1 MANVVDFCTT
11 RVVAGPERSHKT
23 ITIRHRPCVPIHKTK
38 IRCSSAISPELKLD
52 NLKWRKRDA
61 LRFRLG
67 FCKRD
72 LDRMRTYFAEQLSL
86 TIFMF
91 NTWVL
96 GMPAPPAPGP
106 SAEVLEICEVFVE
119 SMASFDA
126 KRDAPQRMLSSSVSP
141 ALSRRDTLLTQAN
154 VLSQH

>member
-1 MANVVDFCTT
+1 MLWTSA
-11 RVVAGPERSHKT
+11 P
-23 ITIRHRPCVPIHKTK
+23 HRPCVRIHKTK
-38 IRCSSAISPELKLD
+38 IRCSSAISPGLKLD
-52 NLKWRKRDA
+52 KLKWRKRDA
-61 LRFRLG
+61 LLFRLG

-96 GMPAPPAPGP
+96 GKPAPPASGP
-106 SAEVLEICEVFVE
+106 SAEWSTVVFDALEICEVFVE

-154 VLSQH
+154 ILSQH